1 MIRFVN
7 NENIDR
13 NLWDK
18 TIMQSSMPMIYAMS
32 WYLDI
37 VAPEWHGFIQD
48 DYKTVMPI
56 VSSRKFGLTYL
67 YQPPFCQQHGVFGN
81 NVSADLVKE
90 FIIAI
95 KSKFRFAEIMLNEI
109 NELQVDG
116 VIQNVNITLALSK
129 NIEEIRKAYNDNT
142 KRNIKKA
149 EQSGL
154 TVHKGFAIENLISL
168 FKANK
173 GKTLEKSDKWYKI
186 LKTLAYQ
193 LHYKGYANTYNVI
206 NQKNEII
213 AGILLI
219 EFNKRAILLFSGA
232 GNEARETGAM
242 HFLIDSILSGISNTN
257 DIFDFEG
264 SNNSNLA
271 KFYMGFGGKIS
282 TYPFVRINQLPIC
295 YRFIKKKGISIT

>member
-109 NELQVDG
+109 NEVY
-116 VIQNVNITLALSK
+116 T
-129 NIEEIRKAYNDNT
+129 
-142 KRNIKKA
+142 
-149 EQSGL
+149 
-154 TVHKGFAIENLISL
+154 
-168 FKANK
+168 
-173 GKTLEKSDKWYKI
+173 
-186 LKTLAYQ
+186 
-193 LHYKGYANTYNVI
+193 
-206 NQKNEII
+206 
-213 AGILLI
+213 
-219 EFNKRAILLFSGA
+219 
-232 GNEARETGAM
+232 
-242 HFLIDSILSGISNTN
+242 
-257 DIFDFEG
+257 
-264 SNNSNLA
+264 
-271 KFYMGFGGKIS
+271 
-282 TYPFVRINQLPIC
+282 
-295 YRFIKKKGISIT
+295 